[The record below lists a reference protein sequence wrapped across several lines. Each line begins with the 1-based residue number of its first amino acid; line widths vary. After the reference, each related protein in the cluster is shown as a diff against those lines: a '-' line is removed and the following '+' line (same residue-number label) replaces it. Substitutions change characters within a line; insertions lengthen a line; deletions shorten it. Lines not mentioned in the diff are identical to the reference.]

1 MLAAAFLFVTVCW
14 RYVRATVL
22 AEQRT
27 PASKPYRGNEAVVKL
42 RSRAH
47 EARLNRW
54 TNQSRMKQVGSCV
67 GRQARAGAGVTVTE
81 PNRTHVPH
89 ICLPSILSSSCSPA
103 QELCMHSCSCSMAKR
118 SYSSI
123 LRGRRVKIS
132 SSPAHVFFPSNHT
145 RSCAPISAEQ
155 RPESFSISTRRRCEK
170 GDRGFRCPLFFVQY

>member
-81 PNRTHVPH
+81 PNT
-89 ICLPSILSSSCSPA
+89 CSSHMPTIHPQFLMLA
-103 QELCMHSCSCSMAKR
+103 GRQGR
-118 SYSSI
+118 S
-123 LRGRRVKIS
+123 
-132 SSPAHVFFPSNHT
+132 
-145 RSCAPISAEQ
+145 
-155 RPESFSISTRRRCEK
+155 
-170 GDRGFRCPLFFVQY
+170 